1 MYIAKSITL
10 KENVDNIYNSVETHF
25 KLSTLSSFA
34 AKPVG
39 KDRGHDFLDH
49 LHIFLIKNKIIAA
62 E

>member
-1 MYIAKSITL
+1 MYFVKSITL
-10 KENVDNIYNSVETHF
+10 KTNVNNIDISVETQF

-39 KDRGHDFLDH
+39 KERGCDFLDH
-49 LHIFLIKNKIIAA
+49 PHIFLIKNKIIAA